1 MANPQIT
8 TTPVSTAF
16 STTNTST
23 ATTGATNWSI
33 QSFTG
38 PSVSSTN
45 AESVDMNTT
54 NIVQSNL
61 TRKVPYS
68 NYSTSFLGTADY
80 FTSTPSIGI
89 TSAISISA
97 WVKIPTTNTG
107 ITLPQVIICED
118 NTSGVERNWIL
129 YYRNQGGA
137 NNHFI
142 SAIFHTDGSSTAIT
156 SSGITPN
163 NGLWQHVVGTFDGTT
178 NANGFKLYVN
188 GQQAA
193 TPVTASSTGV
203 RSTSGVGPSIGALE
217 HGLWPIDAHISN
229 CAVWEAAIT
238 QDDVL
243 NLYNN
248 GVTQDLNNFRL
259 TPYAWWPLDENS
271 VYFNGSVLVARDLI
285 NAKDVTGVNLV
296 QGNIQGTSPGSEAS
310 GTGTN
315 LTIADLKG
323 NMYNSNKNSHS
334 VNMADYASGVT
345 NPANS
350 GRSTNIPS

>member
-1 MANPQIT
+1 MSLNFDSLVYNN
-8 TTPVSTAF
+8 VSTK
-16 STTNTST
+16 N
-23 ATTGATNWSI
+23 GE
-33 QSFTG
+33 
-38 PSVSSTN
+38 SSG
-45 AESVDMNTT
+45 MNTT

-68 NYSTSFLGTADY
+68 SYSTSFLGTTDY

-89 TSAISISA
+89 TSAITISA

-107 ITLPQVIICED
+107 NTAPQVIVCED
-118 NTSGVERNWIL
+118 NTSGAERNWTL

-142 SAIFHTDGSSTAIT
+142 WAVFHTDGTNSAIT

-178 NANGFKLYVN
+178 NANGLKLYVN

-193 TPVTASSTGV
+193 TPITAGSTGV

-217 HGLWPIDAHISN
+217 HGPWSIDANISN
-229 CAVWEAAIT
+229 CAVWEDSIT
-238 QDDVL
+238 QDDVI

-248 GVTQDLNNFRL
+248 GVTQNLNNFRL

-271 VYFNGSVLVARDLI
+271 TYFNGSVLVARDLI
-285 NAKDVTGVNLV
+285 NGKDVTGVNLV
-296 QGNIQGTSPGSEAS
+296 QSDINGNAPGSEAS
-310 GTGTN
+310 GTGSN
-315 LTIADLKG
+315 LSIVNLKG
-323 NMYNSNKNSHS
+323 NMSSSSNNSYSI
-334 VNMADYASGVT
+334 NMADYADGVT

-350 GRSTNIPS
+350 GRSTDTPS